1 MVEVQVLFVRAVA
14 GLLEP
19 QRRSLVDAAGL
30 GIHHHLALEG
40 LAIGIGSTFHVFLA
54 LVGLGA
60 GIEQLHGVGHVAAVT
75 AQHLA
80 HAIHFEEFLRV
91 LADMQDDIRAVL
103 GALALAQLEG
113 HAILADPVDRLRALI
128 SGQGDDLDLFADHEH
143 RIEAQA
149 KVTDNVALLLVA
161 LEVLHELRRTGER
174 HLVDVT
180 ADFISGHADAGIGNG
195 DGLFVLVDGDQH
207 AHVLL
212 GAVLHA
218 ELGDRVAGVGHHLTQ
233 EDILIGIQPA
243 LDDRHNVLRVDGYG
257 TLFHIDCHK

>member
-1 MVEVQVLFVRAVA
+1 
-14 GLLEP
+14 
-19 QRRSLVDAAGL
+19 
-30 GIHHHLALEG
+30 
-40 LAIGIGSTFHVFLA
+40 
-54 LVGLGA
+54 
-60 GIEQLHGVGHVAAVT
+60 
-75 AQHLA
+75 
-80 HAIHFEEFLRV
+80 
-91 LADMQDDIRAVL
+91 MQDDVRAVL

-113 HAILADPVDRLRALI
+113 HAVLADPVDRLRARL
-128 SGQGDDLDLFADHEH
+128 SGQGDDLDLFADHEY

-174 HLVDVT
+174 HLVDVA
-180 ADFISGHADAGIGNG
+180 ADFIGRHADAGIGNG
-195 DGLFVLVDGDQH
+195 DGLLVLVDGDQH

-212 GAVLHA
+212 GAELHA
-218 ELGDRVAGVGHHLTQ
+218 ELSDCVAGIGHHLTQ